1 MTENKGLTAEQK
13 ENRKSFIGA
22 SDIYSLVRQY
32 CQEELIELSKEA
44 VDVFLIVKNTSEQFA
59 IDPKEKSFK
68 TCFETLADKKNINV
82 KDELNFHLSFGSQ
95 MEDEV
100 RKYCSQRFIV
110 SNDKK
115 FVDTGKKWI
124 GYSPD
129 GYVFDNYNSGKK
141 GVLEVKTMSN
151 WGAKSSL
158 MPTKYYMQVQYQMF
172 CSGLEYG
179 LLLTCK
185 FDQNFRDDIYSE
197 DQIKAILHETIID
210 KDKAIKNGDNHLA
223 NVLNYKIIELLTKFQ
238 IEVLVIDRDNRLT
251 SIFEKAIDCFDRDF
265 LGKFAM
271 INRSALIEDHNID
284 NFLIEFTDYIKEYD
298 DAEKVKASK
307 LLRFMQQSG
316 QLDGVD
322 RVNDNNLIDKLNRF
336 VMVKKEAKKYAEEEE
351 LLANQIKFYAIN
363 KFYNILEWEGKT
375 MQIRVDKRGFVSL
388 KLKSEI

>member
-1 MTENKGLTAEQK
+1 MTENKGLTTEQK
-13 ENRKSFIGA
+13 NNRKSFIGA

-68 TCFETLADKKNINV
+68 TGFETLADKKNINI

-100 RKYCSQRFIV
+100 RKYCGERFIV
-110 SNDKK
+110 SNDKN

-172 CSGLEYG
+172 C
-179 LLLTCK
+179 
-185 FDQNFRDDIYSE
+185 
-197 DQIKAILHETIID
+197 
-210 KDKAIKNGDNHLA
+210 
-223 NVLNYKIIELLTKFQ
+223 LN
-238 IEVLVIDRDNRLT
+238 
-251 SIFEKAIDCFDRDF
+251 
-265 LGKFAM
+265 
-271 INRSALIEDHNID
+271 
-284 NFLIEFTDYIKEYD
+284 
-298 DAEKVKASK
+298 
-307 LLRFMQQSG
+307 
-316 QLDGVD
+316 
-322 RVNDNNLIDKLNRF
+322 
-336 VMVKKEAKKYAEEEE
+336 
-351 LLANQIKFYAIN
+351 
-363 KFYNILEWEGKT
+363 
-375 MQIRVDKRGFVSL
+375 
-388 KLKSEI
+388 